1 MSKGPKLNFIDKSF
15 TTRDNLG
22 IESIATSIQRELC
35 PIVNT
40 VTPRAFYWAFMVW
53 NYYDFYKNHSG
64 PKNSYDDFDKP
75 FLKKNDYYF
84 VLSNLMNSDSDQNN
98 LVGKDK
104 TGTDL
109 LNNPTGSYG
118 YNIEYFVT
126 RFGGMQYYNA
136 GCLTMG
142 FITDTN
148 QDGTETYKLPKLT
161 KEFGE
166 PLAKAFEEEIKNTQ
180 YYKKYRLSNTKVPR
194 EVLEEFGSIVTLD
207 MKHLDKCKELLRE
220 ALFSPKQNARLNNTN
235 LIKSANFLKMI
246 NSEYGITDPSLKE
259 MREILFDYFSPRS
272 MNKPHQEEHNDI
284 IGGWETVVGRQYLS
298 IAIENIWKYMLRELS
313 LMTLNEWIE
322 MCINN
327 CDANFM
333 NLKISDFIDECNYS
347 FLEREELVLR
357 GAGNSSNIDSNI
369 ENAIKVIFSIYNRF
383 KNREDLNKSYLE
395 YGDDVSIASMIRLVD
410 EFVDLKIK
418 EFVAHIMKN
427 WIVERHERV
436 ALNKMSGGRD
446 GYFIER
452 IDNMYIRRAT
462 VSPEFQGI
470 RLIQLMQVMKDLD
483 MIGS

>member
-1 MSKGPKLNFIDKSF
+1 
-15 TTRDNLG
+15 
-22 IESIATSIQRELC
+22 
-35 PIVNT
+35 
-40 VTPRAFYWAFMVW
+40 
-53 NYYDFYKNHSG
+53 
-64 PKNSYDDFDKP
+64 
-75 FLKKNDYYF
+75 
-84 VLSNLMNSDSDQNN
+84 
-98 LVGKDK
+98 
-104 TGTDL
+104 
-109 LNNPTGSYG
+109 
-118 YNIEYFVT
+118 
-126 RFGGMQYYNA
+126 
-136 GCLTMG
+136 
-142 FITDTN
+142 
-148 QDGTETYKLPKLT
+148 
-161 KEFGE
+161 
-166 PLAKAFEEEIKNTQ
+166 
-180 YYKKYRLSNTKVPR
+180 
-194 EVLEEFGSIVTLD
+194 
-207 MKHLDKCKELLRE
+207 
-220 ALFSPKQNARLNNTN
+220 
-235 LIKSANFLKMI
+235 
-246 NSEYGITDPSLKE
+246 
-259 MREILFDYFSPRS
+259 
-272 MNKPHQEEHNDI
+272 
-284 IGGWETVVGRQYLS
+284 
-298 IAIENIWKYMLRELS
+298 
-313 LMTLNEWIE
+313 

-333 NLKISDFIDECNYS
+333 NLKISNFIDECNYS